1 MNENLLTLNELPIGS
16 IGVVKELDLDGP
28 IRRRILDLGL
38 IYNTNVKSLG
48 ESPSGDPIAYEI
60 RGGATI
66 ALRSEESSRILVEL
80 IPYKE

>member
-1 MNENLLTLNELPIGS
+1 MNKNLLTLNELPIGS
-16 IGVVKELDLDGP
+16 TAVVKGLDLDGP

-60 RGGATI
+60 RGATI
-66 ALRSEESSRILVEL
+66 ALRSEESSKILVEL
-80 IPYKE
+80 VSYGK

>member
-16 IGVVKELDLDGP
+16 IGIVKELALDGP

-48 ESPSGDPIAYEI
+48 ESPSGDPIA
-60 RGGATI
+60 
-66 ALRSEESSRILVEL
+66 LRSEESSRILVEL
-80 IPYKE
+80 VPSRE